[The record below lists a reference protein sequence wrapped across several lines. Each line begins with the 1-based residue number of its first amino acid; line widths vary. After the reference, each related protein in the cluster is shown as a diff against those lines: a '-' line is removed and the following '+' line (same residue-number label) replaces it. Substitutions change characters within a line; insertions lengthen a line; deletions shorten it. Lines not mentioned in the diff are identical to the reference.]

1 MSMVCVVDERERLY
15 NESIGAFHMQ
25 YYIKRLVTAKKKKK
39 KKGRAANNNKS
50 HIKKF

>member
-39 KKGRAANNNKS
+39 KK
-50 HIKKF
+50 KKKDPKKKPNF